1 MKSRRELTVFERG
14 MIIGLHK
21 GDHNPTDISRILG
34 IARST
39 CRDVINKFVTDQLPK
54 PLPRPGKPPL
64 LSKREERALVR
75 IAKEDRKESLE
86 QLTEKYNS
94 LSLTSVST
102 STARRVLHNHEY
114 FGRIGKR
121 KPFVSETNRIKRFRW
136 CQERRFCDEQW
147 DTVIWSD
154 ESRFVL
160 FENDGQQWVWRRPH
174 EKYDVDCLVPTVKS
188 NSEGVMVWGCFV
200 KNMLGPLVVIEG
212 RITGQVYQK
221 LLTDH

>member
-1 MKSRRELTVFERG
+1 
-14 MIIGLHK
+14 
-21 GDHNPTDISRILG
+21 
-34 IARST
+34 
-39 CRDVINKFVTDQLPK
+39 
-54 PLPRPGKPPL
+54 
-64 LSKREERALVR
+64 
-75 IAKEDRKESLE
+75 SLE

-147 DTVIWSD
+147 DTIIWSD

-200 KNMLGPLVVIEG
+200 KNRLGPLVVIEG
-212 RITGQVYQK
+212 RITGQVYKK
-221 LLTDH
+221 LLEDHLVPFIESLDDEKTYVFQDDNAPVHRANLVQRKPSKCMLLGP